1 MSKITITVECDD
13 AEEARSV
20 IDQLTG
26 RSDTAITTVPST
38 PVAEKTSAPAEQTK
52 TDVDSIVT
60 DSDGMPWDE
69 AVHSTSRA
77 VNADGTWKARK
88 GQAQAAKDARAAF
101 KASGGNVAPPD
112 DTTAEDADDGLPG
125 TAKSDDA
132 ATGLPGAD
140 AIPPADPVT
149 MADFTAKATA
159 VLNSGKIDND
169 GIIAMYLDVTGQS
182 DTNEAVKSFQTNE
195 SMRRAA
201 VERLTEIENG

>member
-13 AEEARSV
+13 AEDARSV

-26 RSDTAITTVPST
+26 RSDAAVTTAPAT
-38 PVAEKTSAPAEQTK
+38 PAAEKTTKPAEQTK
-52 TDVDSIVT
+52 SDVDDVVT

-69 AVHSTSRA
+69 AVHASSRA
-77 VNADGTWKARK
+77 VNTDGTWKARK

-101 KASGGNVAPPD
+101 KASGGDVAPPVE
-112 DTTAEDADDGLPG
+112 TPTEDAAAGLPG
-125 TAKSDDA
+125 TKAEDA
-132 ATGLPGAD
+132 VPGLPGAD

-159 VLNSGKIDND
+159 VLKAGKIDND
-169 GIIAMYLDVTGQS
+169 GIVAMYLEVTGQS
-182 DTNEAVKSFQTNE
+182 DTNDAVKSFQTNE

-201 VERLTEIENG
+201 VDRLTEIENG